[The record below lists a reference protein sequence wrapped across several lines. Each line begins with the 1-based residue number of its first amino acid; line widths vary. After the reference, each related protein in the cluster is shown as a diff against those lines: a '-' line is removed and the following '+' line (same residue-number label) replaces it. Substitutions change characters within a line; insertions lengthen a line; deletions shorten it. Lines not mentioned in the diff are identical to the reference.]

1 MNEEQELIFGLRR
14 WLIKGT
20 KYINNRSFDDF
31 IHDEMAFD
39 ATCFVV
45 EMISEIAT
53 RLTIKIN
60 EYSTYIKSILKEIA
74 SELDEK
80 IINDEAFQ
88 FFNY

>member
-39 ATCFVV
+39 ATCFVA
-45 EMISEIAT
+45 EMS
-53 RLTIKIN
+53 
-60 EYSTYIKSILKEIA
+60 S
-74 SELDEK
+74 
-80 IINDEAFQ
+80 
-88 FFNY
+88 